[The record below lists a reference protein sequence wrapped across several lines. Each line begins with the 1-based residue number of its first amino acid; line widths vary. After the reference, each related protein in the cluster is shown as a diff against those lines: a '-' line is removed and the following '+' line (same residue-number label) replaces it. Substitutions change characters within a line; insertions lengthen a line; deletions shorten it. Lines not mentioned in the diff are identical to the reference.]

1 MDDERRCTAH
11 LTDGTGTRCRRAA
24 ISGGTV
30 CATHGGSAPQV
41 KRSARERLLEAAD
54 PAAARLVR
62 ALESEDERSAIRAAQ
77 IILDRAGLHPTQAV
91 ELSGPSGGPVEI
103 EPIPWRQVSLDLR
116 RALLAQIE
124 AVKQGSPIPEYR
136 VVAVSTSVPEPD
148 STAGRYVDGED
159 S

>member
-11 LTDGTGTRCRRAA
+11 LTDGSGTRCRKAA

-62 ALESEDERSAIRAAQ
+62 ALESEDERAAIRAAQ
-77 IILDRAGLHPTQAV
+77 IILDRAGHHPTQAV
-91 ELSGPSGGPVEI
+91 ELSGPGGGPI
-103 EPIPWRQVSLDLR
+103 EQPIPWRQVSLDLR

-124 AVKQGSPIPEYR
+124 AIRQGVPIPEYR
-136 VVAVSTSVPEPD
+136 VVALST
-148 STAGRYVDGED
+148 VD
-159 S
+159 